1 MDNNGRYV
9 IEKILNEVK
18 KAVWGKDESIELIM
32 NTIIAGGHVLIEDI
46 PGVGK
51 TTLATAFSK
60 AMKLE
65 HKRVQFTT
73 DIMPSD
79 IMGFSI
85 YDKEKAKFVYQPGA
99 VMCNVFLADEINRT
113 SSKTQSALLEVME
126 EGTVTVDGNTRK
138 VPSPFF
144 VMATQNPI
152 GSAGTQMLPES
163 QIDRFMIC
171 MSMGYPDEKSETN
184 IIKGHTETNKLDEIQ
199 SVANSDDI
207 ARMQKEAA
215 DIFVKEALYEYMVKI
230 VNATRKH
237 QMLQLG
243 VSPRGTIALCRMAK
257 AHAYISGRDYLI
269 PDDIKNV
276 AVPVMAHRVILTD
289 NAKMDGMTA
298 EKVIKNVLAS
308 VQAPSIN
315 A

>member
-1 MDNNGRYV
+1 MNNNGRY
-9 IEKILNEVK
+9 IIDKILSEVR
-18 KAVWGKDESIELIM
+18 KAVWGKDDSIELIM

-51 TTLATAFSK
+51 TTLATAFSR
-60 AMKLE
+60 AMQLE
-65 HKRVQFTT
+65 HRRVQFTT

-79 IMGFSI
+79 IMGFSM
-85 YDKEKAKFVYQPGA
+85 YDKEKGRFVYQPGA

-171 MSMGYPDEKSETN
+171 MSMGYPDAQSEKN
-184 IIKGHTETNKLDEIQ
+184 IIKGHTESNKLNEIQ
-199 SVANSDDI
+199 AVADSSDI
-207 ARMQKEAA
+207 ERMQSEAA
-215 DIFVKEALYEYMVKI
+215 DVFVKESLYEYMVRL
-230 VNATRKH
+230 AAGTRNNPL
-237 QMLQLG
+237 MQLG

-257 AHAYISGRDYLI
+257 AHAYINGRDYLV
-269 PDDIKNV
+269 PDDVKNV
-276 AVPVMAHRVILTD
+276 ALPVMTHRIILND

-298 EKVIKNVLAS
+298 KKAIESILAS
-308 VQAPSIN
+308 VPAPSIN
-315 A
+315 T